1 MQTSNLKEK
10 AKNIKAVTFDG
21 DGVLFTGRVFIDSE
35 EEKLKERS
43 FVDGQG
49 ISLLRA
55 AGIRIAFV
63 TAEKSGFIEALGK
76 KLNTLP
82 SVQNGNWSPVG
93 VFVGLMGDSKI
104 EAINSWLE
112 EAGIEWSECAHMGDD
127 LSDYE
132 ILKKVGLP
140 TAPAQAE
147 SIIKDICVFVTP
159 RSGGDGAIRDLANFI
174 LEAKKTDVTSLARH

>member
-21 DGVLFTGRVFIDSE
+21 DGVLFTGRVFFDSKG
-35 EEKLKERS
+35 EKLKERS

-55 AGIRIAFV
+55 SGIRIAFV
-63 TAEKSGFIEALGK
+63 TAEKSGFIEELGK

-82 SVQNGNWSPVG
+82 SVQNGNWPPVS
-93 VFVGLMGDSKI
+93 VFTGLMGDGKI
-104 EAINSWLE
+104 DAINSWLK

-140 TAPAQAE
+140 AAPAQAE
-147 SIIKDICVFVTP
+147 SVIKDVCVYVAD
-159 RSGGDGAIRDLANFI
+159 RRGGDGAIRDLANFI
-174 LEAKKTDVTSLARH
+174 LEEKEVDIISLARR